1 MPQSKKRGGKKAHN
15 KRVKARNERLA
26 QERKKMN
33 KLYAEMMEQKLKELQ
48 EKFSG
53 MTESEE
59 TLNVEGTAQ
68 EVNNKEV
75 KEQPIEDEVSGL
87 EK

>member
-53 MTESEE
+53 MTESDE
-59 TLNVEGTAQ
+59 TLNVENTAQ
-68 EVNNKEV
+68 EVNNEEV
-75 KEQPIEDEVSGL
+75 KEQPIEDEVSEL

>member
-1 MPQSKKRGGKKAHN
+1 MPQSRKRGGKKAHN
-15 KRVKARNERLA
+15 KRVKDRNERLA

-59 TLNVEGTAQ
+59 TLNIEGTAQ

>member
-1 MPQSKKRGGKKAHN
+1 
-15 KRVKARNERLA
+15 
-26 QERKKMN
+26 MN

-59 TLNVEGTAQ
+59 TLNDEDTAQ
-68 EVNNKEV
+68 EVNNEEV
-75 KEQPIEDEVSGL
+75 KEKPIEDEVSEL